1 MDLLFVI
8 DGSGS
13 IESSGKGNFDK
24 VKNFVEDLI
33 TSFGVS
39 KEGTHVAIIVYSD
52 QTKVRMPPVSFWVI
66 SLIAYRDW
74 PGCAARPEYW
84 KTVENIPIYKVNNT
98 NNRLAKSIMVNTVSD
113 HF

>member
-39 KEGTHVAIIVYSD
+39 KEGTHVGIIAYSD
-52 QTKVRMPPVSFWVI
+52 KAEVGCPQWI
-66 SLIAYRDW
+66 LGNLIDSWLIETGQDALRA
-74 PGCAARPEYW
+74 P
-84 KTVENIPIYKVNNT
+84 
-98 NNRLAKSIMVNTVSD
+98 SIEKP
-113 HF
+113 